1 MLPFHKYNYFNK
13 FNVYKNQM
21 MHYSSFDLL
30 PPKPPNSNI
39 IYVIIGISCL
49 YYLLKK

>member
-1 MLPFHKYNYFNK
+1 MIPLNKFNNFNK

-21 MHYSSFDLL
+21 MHYSSFDIL

-39 IYVIIGISCL
+39 IYGLIALSSL